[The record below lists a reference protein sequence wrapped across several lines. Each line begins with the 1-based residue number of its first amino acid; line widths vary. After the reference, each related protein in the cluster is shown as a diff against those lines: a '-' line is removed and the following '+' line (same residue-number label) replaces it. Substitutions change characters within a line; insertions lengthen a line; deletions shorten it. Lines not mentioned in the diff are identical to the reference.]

1 MEARDSRLFR
11 GGPRREDR
19 RFSQKFG
26 GRGRRFCRVKSCRR
40 RRRRRRFSTK
50 EKFRSSVWDCP
61 NNSAVPRRSFVHGS
75 LILIRNSNVPR
86 QRFMQRFNTEPFF
99 SRYSNNGFSSPSI
112 YGIKREGPA
121 LTIVNLKFIEYP
133 SIKILS
139 RSYSELIS
147 RISI

>member
-1 MEARDSRLFR
+1 MEKRERERLEARDSRLFR
-11 GGPRREDR
+11 GGPREEDR

-75 LILIRNSNVPR
+75 PILIRNSILPR
-86 QRFMQRFNTEPFF
+86 QPFMPRFNTEPFF
-99 SRYSNNGFSSPSI
+99 EIVSRYRMENSSFSPASI
-112 YGIKREGPA
+112 YGIRKKKGA
-121 LTIVNLKFIEYP
+121 LNRQ
-133 SIKILS
+133 LS
-139 RSYSELIS
+139 FRNINKC
-147 RISI
+147 